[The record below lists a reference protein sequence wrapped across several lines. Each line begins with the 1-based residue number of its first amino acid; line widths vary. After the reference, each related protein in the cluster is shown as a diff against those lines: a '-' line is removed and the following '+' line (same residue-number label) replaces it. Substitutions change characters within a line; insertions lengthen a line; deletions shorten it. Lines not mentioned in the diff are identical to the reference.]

1 MLANQPC
8 VIESLSDICYNRFL
22 ILINQGI
29 SFSFSRKFAEKESK
43 LLDSIGSSNLEQ
55 ELERRVMKITKDTS
69 DIMERQTG
77 VQVLLTEDNMKQYS
91 A

>member
-8 VIESLSDICYNRFL
+8 VIRSLSDMCYNRFL
-22 ILINQGI
+22 IFINQGI

-43 LLDSIGSSNLEQ
+43 LLDSIGSSNMEQ

-69 DIMERQTG
+69 DRREGQTG
-77 VQVLLTEDNMKQYS
+77 VQASLTEE
-91 A
+91 

>member
-8 VIESLSDICYNRFL
+8 VIRSLSDMCYNRFL
-22 ILINQGI
+22 IFINQGI
-29 SFSFSRKFAEKESK
+29 FFSFFRKFAEKESK

-69 DIMERQTG
+69 DSREEQTG
-77 VQVLLTEDNMKQYS
+77 VQASLTEE
-91 A
+91 